1 MTTDTVRLF
10 AEYNSKVNSEM
21 ISHISKLDHADWGKN
36 LGGYY
41 ESIKAL
47 CAHLYIADFSW
58 LTRFS
63 TLRQFDCLDNPVF
76 SEKLS
81 WESSPFDTID
91 EYTVKRGEMDTI
103 FISLAAE
110 ICEKDLGTQLA
121 YKNLK
126 GEDQNRNFGGLLIHV
141 FNHQTHHRGMVSL
154 YLEILG
160 IQNDFSNL
168 ARFV

>member
-1 MTTDTVRLF
+1 MTPDTVRLF
-10 AEYNSKVNSEM
+10 ADYNSKVNSEM
-21 ISHISKLDHADWGKN
+21 ISHISKLDYAGWEKN

-47 CAHLYIADFSW
+47 CAHVYIADFSW

-63 TLRQFDCLDNPVF
+63 KLRPFDCLDNPVF
-76 SEKLS
+76 SEHLS
-81 WESSPFDTID
+81 WDSAPFDTID
-91 EYTVKRGEMDTI
+91 EYTAKRMEMDTI

-110 ICEKDLGTQLA
+110 IRDEDLNAQLE

-126 GEDQNRNFGGLLIHV
+126 GEDQNRNFGGLLFHV
-141 FNHQTHHRGMVSL
+141 FNHQTHHRGMISL

-160 IQNDFSNL
+160 IPNDYSNL